1 MISLAAALLFVCVA
15 VDSDTVDC
23 RQQGS
28 ELVERVRIPNADA
41 PELFSPQCDA
51 ERELA
56 ARATAF
62 TRAWLAK
69 GPVELVAYERE
80 RDRYNRRL
88 AYIRRGAEDLGEVLV
103 REKLARPWTGRREPW
118 CGSEG
123 R

>member
-1 MISLAAALLFVCVA
+1 MVVISLAAALLFACVA

-41 PELFSPQCDA
+41 PELFSPQCDEERALA
-51 ERELA
+51 E
-56 ARATAF
+56 RATAF

-88 AYIRRGAEDLGEVLV
+88 AYIRRGAEDLGEALV
-103 REKLARPWTGRREPW
+103 AAGLARVWSGRREGW
-118 CGSEG
+118 CG
-123 R
+123 